1 MKNLYDERGY
11 QVKLECT
18 RTFNPK
24 ERGESDDARNL
35 AVFFTYIGAVLPY
48 YEDAAHSKMMLMWSA
63 GWTFKM
69 GAYGIQM
76 RFWDFT
82 EWNWGELG
90 VAVRM

>member
-48 YEDAAHSKMMLMWSA
+48 YEDAAHVFKNDAYVVSRLDIQNGSVWNPN
-63 GWTFKM
+63 TFL
-69 GAYGIQM
+69 GFYGV
-76 RFWDFT
+76 
-82 EWNWGELG
+82 ELG
-90 VAVRM
+90 